1 MNKNKS
7 NPYGI
12 KTPTSIKEFR
22 ENLQKYYL
30 CISNGNYEKIEENS
44 LLVKDCGGIEL
55 NKISS
60 FNEIYEIT
68 ESGFYGDGSS
78 PSIIPKITEKKDL
91 LEYMNETDQVFSSGS
106 YFYDEKNYTL
116 WEGKEKHNEFLNN
129 GNPMYFTLDNQHLRE
144 FYMMTLGDYSGY
156 EYREVNWNAIRR
168 NKFRPRIR
176 TDKR

>member
-30 CISNGNYEKIEENS
+30 CISNGDYENIEENS
-44 LLVKDCGGIEL
+44 LLVKECGGIEL

-60 FNEIYEIT
+60 FSEIYEIT

-78 PSIIPKITEKKDL
+78 PSIIPKITEKKDV
-91 LEYMNETDQVFSSGS
+91 LEYMYETDQVFSSGS
-106 YFYDEKNYTL
+106 YFHFEENYTL
-116 WEGKEKHNEFLNN
+116 WEGMINHNEFLSK
-129 GNPMYFTLDNQHLRE
+129 GNPRYFTLDNQHLRE
-144 FYMMTLGDYSGY
+144 FYMMTLGEYSGY
-156 EYREVNWNAIRR
+156 GYREAN
-168 NKFRPRIR
+168 
-176 TDKR
+176 